1 MRIPANMNSPAPHNA
16 VSPETSSPTASA
28 PADQKQAKDTG
39 KKAEPPLNVL
49 ILGET
54 ANGKSTLI
62 RQLGVYAG
70 NRNPDVKIG
79 YG

>member
-1 MRIPANMNSPAPHNA
+1 MRISMNMLSDTLQNTA
-16 VSPETSSPTASA
+16 SPENPCPPYVLVVEEQTN
-28 PADQKQAKDTG
+28 QKTN
-39 KKAEPPLNVL
+39 KAEPPLNVL

-62 RQLGVYAG
+62 RQLGIYAG
-70 NRNPDVKIG
+70 DKDPNVKIG

>member
-1 MRIPANMNSPAPHNA
+1 MN
-16 VSPETSSPTASA
+16 TSTFQNSDSSENSDPASA
-28 PADQKQAKDTG
+28 PADQGQNGNKTKN
-39 KKAEPPLNVL
+39 AEPPLNVI

-70 NRNPDVKIG
+70 DTNPNVKIG
-79 YG
+79 DGQYTRI